1 MDAEER
7 FEKWWVANHGASAAF
22 KPLFRS
28 AWLACEAA
36 RDAEIERVANKLD
49 DLGDHRPAHICKV
62 SDAYYSAAKIVR
74 SLRSLPA
81 QPKEGE

>member
-36 RDAEIERVANKLD
+36 RDAEIEAACKELEARACDAIELAN
-49 DLGDHRPAHICKV
+49 
-62 SDAYYSAAKIVR
+62 VR
-74 SLRSLPA
+74 LLRSRLLPTP
-81 QPKEGE
+81 PKAGE

>member
-1 MDAEER
+1 MNAEER
-7 FEKWWVANHGASAAF
+7 FEAWAERYSRGVHPVTAKA
-22 KPLFRS
+22 

-81 QPKEGE
+81 QPKEGDR